1 MARTITALKAQT
13 KNRQRLNI
21 YLDGEYAF
29 SLSRIVA
36 AWLQVGQS
44 LDEEKIA
51 KLLADDQVESTYQ
64 RALRLISIR
73 PRTEKELE
81 QYFTKWSVPP
91 SVQTLIVERL
101 RSNGWINDQQFAE
114 QWVDNRLAFRPTSKK
129 ALRFEL
135 QQKGV
140 QLNLIAAAIQDC
152 NEEEMAFQ
160 AAQKIMPRLNNVSRQ
175 IFRQKVYSYLAR
187 RGFPYDV
194 ISEVMERIWNE
205 LQTQRNI
212 TTGNE
217 ELIEW

>member
-114 QWVDNRLAFRPTSKK
+114 QWVDNRLAFHPTSKK

-140 QLNLIAAAIQDC
+140 QPNLIAAAIQDC

-217 ELIEW
+217 ELFEL

>member
-91 SVQTLIVERL
+91 SVQMLIVERL